1 MQAVETIGIQQWNRA
16 LRNQQKNLEK
26 NNLVLVIMLC
36 GFQRVINHTQGSLL
50 RNGLNRIEYN
60 TCYQITLY
68 YW

>member
-36 GFQRVINHTQGSLL
+36 GFQRVINHT
-50 RNGLNRIEYN
+50 
-60 TCYQITLY
+60 
-68 YW
+68 